1 MSGGWIKV
9 HRKILDN
16 DWLCKS
22 RTYSNFEAFMFLLL
36 KANHKEGSFHIGTQV
51 VEVKR
56 GQLITSQKKLC
67 KQFNWSNSKLRN
79 YLKTAKNAS
88 MIHTETTS
96 KTTCLTILNYD
107 TYQCTDTEETLIKI
121 WDKLSKENKELI
133 LKNTPNYV
141 LHTVKTGEGSEKW
154 KPKRKHPSTYLN
166 QQAWNDEIVVEDNS
180 VRFKV
185 DDYVTDGGGV
195 NKIGYCEVCLKHDFY
210 TPKEVLFA
218 DSRCCSKKVIPN
230 KEMVHA

>member
-1 MSGGWIKV
+1 KCIKV
-9 HRKILDN
+9 
-16 DWLCKS
+16 
-22 RTYSNFEAFMFLLL
+22 
-36 KANHKEGSFHIGTQV
+36 
-51 VEVKR
+51 
-56 GQLITSQKKLC
+56 
-67 KQFNWSNSKLRN
+67 
-79 YLKTAKNAS
+79 
-88 MIHTETTS
+88 
-96 KTTCLTILNYD
+96 
-107 TYQCTDTEETLIKI
+107 

-141 LHTVKTGEGSEKW
+141 LHTLKTGEGSKKW
-154 KPKRKHPSTYLN
+154 KPKRKHPYTYLN

-185 DDYVTDGGGV
+185 DDFVTDGGGV